1 MMFRILSGRTVPA
14 IGGTIL
20 AFSFVALGQPSAR
33 TSIHDVIEAEE
44 RQHANGL
51 PGAEATL
58 VGVLT
63 SNFNILG
70 AEAEGPVEVSFIQ
83 DSSGA
88 TGLDVLAKVL
98 AGREFSAGDM
108 VELRGKVLRGP
119 YGKNFRISNIV
130 KLGTAELPA
139 PRPADVAGVCSG
151 RFTSEVV
158 SVHGTIQPMRTI
170 GDVVFHDAAGTLTVF
185 VPPVDA
191 SQALMKR
198 MTSGGPATV
207 TGFALPAVPAS
218 GLPCYVAIR
227 SSADI
232 QFAPVPPYGTIASVT
247 GGGLISSLLLYLW
260 ARRRRAERRALEL
273 ANLTAAMQEARDG
286 AMAASRIKSEFLAN
300 MSHEI
305 RTPLNGVIGMTAT
318 LLDTELSSEQREF
331 AETIRSSGEILLG
344 LLNDLLDFSK
354 IEAGQLHFESLEF
367 DPAESVKDSLGI
379 LFGTAHK
386 KGLELVSRV
395 ESDVPSAILGDPGR
409 LRQILINLVGNA
421 LKFCEAGRIE
431 VHVSKVSEDSRSV
444 ALRFAVSDQ
453 GPGIAPEVQARLFSP
468 FTQAD
473 SSITRKHGGTGLGLA
488 ICKSLVERMGGTIGL
503 DSRLGLGSTFWFEI
517 PFDKQQQSP
526 APQTIPIEALHGAA
540 SSLTAIQATRP

>member
-1 MMFRILSGRTVPA
+1 M
-14 IGGTIL
+14 
-20 AFSFVALGQPSAR
+20 ALGQPSSR

-44 RQHANGL
+44 HQHASGL
-51 PGAEATL
+51 PGAEANL

-70 AEAEGPVEVSFIQ
+70 ADAEGPVEVSFIQ

-88 TGLDVLAKVL
+88 TGLEVPGKVL
-98 AGREFSAGDM
+98 AGREFKAGDM
-108 VELRGKVLRGP
+108 VELRGRVLRGP
-119 YGKNFRISNIV
+119 YGKNFRISNIL

-139 PRPADVAGVCSG
+139 PRPADAAGVCAG
-151 RFTSEVV
+151 RFTNELV
-158 SVHGTIQPMRTI
+158 SVRGTIQPMRTI
-170 GDVVFHDAAGTLTVF
+170 GDVVFQDAGGTLTVF
-185 VPPVDA
+185 VPPVEA

-207 TGFALPAVPAS
+207 TGFALPPQPGS
-218 GLPCYVAIR
+218 GVPCYVGIR

-247 GGGLISSLLLYLW
+247 GGTLMTGLLLYLW

-273 ANLTAAMQEARDG
+273 ADLTTAMQEARDE

-331 AETIRSSGEILLG
+331 AEIIRSSGEILLG

-354 IEAGQLHFESLEF
+354 IEAGQLQFESLEF
-367 DPAESVKDSLGI
+367 DPAESVRDSLSI
-379 LFGTAHK
+379 LLGAARK

-395 ESDVPSAILGDPGR
+395 EPDVPSAIVGDPGR
-409 LRQILINLVGNA
+409 LRQILINLAGNA
-421 LKFCEAGRIE
+421 LKFCEAGRVE
-431 VHVSKVSEDSRSV
+431 VNVSKVSEDSRTV

-453 GPGIAPEVQARLFSP
+453 GPGIASEVQARLFSP

-488 ICKSLVERMGGTIGL
+488 ICRSLVERMGGTIGL
-503 DSRLGLGSTFWFEI
+503 DSVMSEGSTFWFEI
-517 PFDKQQQSP
+517 PFDKQKSNA
-526 APQTIPIEALHGAA
+526 APQTIPIEAVHSAA
-540 SSLTAIQATRP
+540 SSLTAVGTTRP

>member
-1 MMFRILSGRTVPA
+1 V

-20 AFSFVALGQPSAR
+20 VFSLVALGQPSPR

-44 RQHANGL
+44 YQHANGL
-51 PGAEATL
+51 PGAEANL

-70 AEAEGPVEVSFIQ
+70 ADAEGPLEVSFIQ

-88 TGLDVLAKVL
+88 TGLDVPAKVF
-98 AGREFSAGDM
+98 AGREFKAGDM
-108 VELRGKVLRGP
+108 VELRGRVLRSP
-119 YGKNFRISNIV
+119 YGKNFRISNIL

-151 RFTSEVV
+151 RFTNEVV
-158 SVHGTIQPMRTI
+158 SVHGTIQPMQTI
-170 GDVVFHDAAGTLTVF
+170 GNVVFHDAGGTLTVF
-185 VPPVDA
+185 VPPVGA

-207 TGFALPAVPAS
+207 TGFALPSAPGS

-232 QFAPVPPYGTIASVT
+232 QFAPVPPYGAIASVT
-247 GGGLISSLLLYLW
+247 GGGLISGLLLYLW

-273 ANLTAAMQEARDG
+273 AGLTAAMQEARDG

-305 RTPLNGVIGMTAT
+305 RTPLNGVIGMTGT
-318 LLDTELSSEQREF
+318 LLDTELTSEQREF
-331 AETIRSSGEILLG
+331 AEIIRSSGEILLA

-354 IEAGQLHFESLEF
+354 IEAGQLQFESLEF
-367 DPAESVKDSLGI
+367 DPAESVRDSLGI
-379 LFGTAHK
+379 LFGAARK
-386 KGLELVSRV
+386 KGLDLVTRV
-395 ESDVPSAILGDPGR
+395 EFDVPSAIVGDPGR
-409 LRQILINLVGNA
+409 LRQILINLAGNA
-421 LKFCEAGRIE
+421 VKFCEDGRVE
-431 VHVSKVSEDSRSV
+431 VNVSKVSEDSRSV
-444 ALRFAVSDQ
+444 VLRFAVSDQ

-503 DSRLGLGSTFWFEI
+503 DSVIGQGSTFWFEI
-517 PFDKQQQSP
+517 PFDKQKNR
-526 APQTIPIEALHGAA
+526 AAAQTTPMEGVHSAA
-540 SSLTAIQATRP
+540 SSLTAIEAARP